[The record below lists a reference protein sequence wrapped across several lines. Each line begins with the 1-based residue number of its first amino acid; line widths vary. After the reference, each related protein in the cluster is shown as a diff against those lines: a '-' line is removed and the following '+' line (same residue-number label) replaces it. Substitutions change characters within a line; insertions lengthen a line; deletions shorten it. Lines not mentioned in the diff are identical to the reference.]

1 MQAYYPKSRIVQNQY
16 TNGGE
21 FVLTETKEDYVG
33 SYWITFEEEY
43 FTGINQY
50 DLDVRPL
57 TLKKNPP
64 KTLVSSSL
72 NDEYKRVTAN
82 STSPEIN
89 ALNATQLPELFF
101 PNPTPADYQV
111 GSFIRYFT
119 KKRNGGAESIIEIS
133 KTTYDDINN
142 QSASYNFY
150 LWETITIYWTIS
162 GPLFDIKNKDTGI
175 TTPGIVSTNARLLD
189 KANKEFRGIRAYL
202 QDLAQYAKPTDFLVK

>member
-1 MQAYYPKSRIVQNQY
+1 MQAYYPKSRITQNQY

-21 FVLTETKEDYVG
+21 FVLTATGEDYVG

-50 DLDVRPL
+50 DLNVRPL
-57 TLKKNPP
+57 TFKKKPP

-72 NDEYKRVTAN
+72 NDEYRKIIAN
-82 STSPEIN
+82 STSPEVA

-111 GSFIRYFT
+111 GSFVRYFT

-142 QSASYNFY
+142 QSTSYNYY
-150 LWETITIYWTIS
+150 LWETITVYWTIS
-162 GPLFDIKNKDTGI
+162 GPLFDVKDKDTGI

-189 KANKEFRGIRAYL
+189 KANKEFRGIRRYL
-202 QDLAQYAKPTDFLVK
+202 QDLAQYAIPTDFLVK

>member
-1 MQAYYPKSRIVQNQY
+1 MQEYYPKSRIVQNQY

-21 FVLTETKEDYVG
+21 FVLTETKEDYIG

-50 DLDVRPL
+50 DLNVRPL

-64 KTLVSSSL
+64 ITLVSSSL
-72 NDEYKRVTAN
+72 NDEYRRITAN
-82 STSPEIN
+82 TTSPEVA
-89 ALNATQLPELFF
+89 ALNATQVPELFF
-101 PNPTPADYQV
+101 PTPAPADYQV

-133 KTTYDDINN
+133 KTTYEDITN
-142 QSASYNFY
+142 QSSSYNFY
-150 LWETITIYWTIS
+150 LWETITIYWAIS
-162 GPLFDIKNKDTGI
+162 GPLFDVKDPNTGI
-175 TTPGIVSTNARLLD
+175 TTPGIVNTNARILD

-202 QDLAQYAKPTDFLVK
+202 QDLAQYAIPTDFLVN